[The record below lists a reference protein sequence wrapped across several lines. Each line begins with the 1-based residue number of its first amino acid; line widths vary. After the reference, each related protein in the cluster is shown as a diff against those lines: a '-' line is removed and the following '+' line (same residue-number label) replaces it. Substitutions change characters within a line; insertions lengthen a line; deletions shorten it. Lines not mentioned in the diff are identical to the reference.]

1 MRTMTPTENAY
12 VAGIIDGEGC
22 VEFKWADRIRKDRTG
37 HPTYRTLI
45 CRLEVPQ
52 VDKRLIDWLMEITK
66 EGTRDI
72 KRYPKNP
79 TYHDQHRW
87 RVGYHGVYRVLKQ
100 VYSYLIVKKQKAKLV
115 IDHYDKKFIKKTF
128 GKGTFGQ

>member
-1 MRTMTPTENAY
+1 MTSTESAY
-12 VAGIIDGEGC
+12 VGGIIDGEGH
-22 VEFKWADRIRKDRTG
+22 VEFKWVNRIRRDRKGT
-37 HPTYRTLI
+37 PTYRTLI
-45 CRLEVPQ
+45 VRLEVPQ
-52 VDKRLIDWLMEITK
+52 VDKRLIDYLMEVTK

-100 VYSYLIVKKQKAKLV
+100 VYPYLIVKKEKAQQL
-115 IDHYDKKFIKKTF
+115 IAHYDKKFLTKNY
-128 GKGTFGQ
+128 GKGKFGQ

>member
-1 MRTMTPTENAY
+1 MTPTESAY
-12 VAGIIDGEGC
+12 VGGIIDGEGC
-22 VEFKWADRIRKDRTG
+22 IEFKWADRIRKNRKG
-37 HPTYRTLI
+37 SPTYRTLI
-45 CRLEVPQ
+45 VRMEVPQ

-72 KRYPKNP
+72 KRYPKHP
-79 TYHDQHRW
+79 TYQDQHRW

-100 VYSYLIVKKQKAKLV
+100 GYSYLVIKQQKAKLV

-128 GKGTFGQ
+128 GKGNFGQ